1 MDFVVHYSWLHFTKA
16 ALEQALRTLVHPT
29 MSEVNVLD
37 GVRDEYWSAWYS
49 AYVLGRLGDFTSPSD
64 LTHLMDSVP
73 SDGDWFSSASCL
85 IFDKFKP

>member
-1 MDFVVHYSWLHFTKA
+1 MVPIFTKA
-16 ALEQALRTLVHPT
+16 ALEQALRDASSSHHEY
-29 MSEVNVLD
+29 EVNVLD
-37 GVRDEYWSAWYS
+37 GVRDKYWSAWYS
-49 AYVLGRLGDFTSPSD
+49 AYVLGRLGDFTSPSN